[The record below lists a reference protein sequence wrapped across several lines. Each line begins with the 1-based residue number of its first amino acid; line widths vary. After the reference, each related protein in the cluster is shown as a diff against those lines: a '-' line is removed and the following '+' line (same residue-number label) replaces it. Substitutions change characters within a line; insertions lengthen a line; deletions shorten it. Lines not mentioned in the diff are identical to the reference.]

1 MTEPT
6 AVTVTD
12 LPEVSQALFR
22 AAFAARRSAYCPYS
36 RFAVGAAVRLLDG
49 RVFTGANVENASF
62 GATICAERSAVAA
75 AVSGAG
81 GRIAIAE
88 VMVVTDTPE
97 PTPPC
102 GVCRQVIAEFGVDCL
117 VHAATTSGCV
127 AGYRLSDL
135 CPGAFGPSSH
145 GFRP

>member
-1 MTEPT
+1 M
-6 AVTVTD
+6 
-12 LPEVSQALFR
+12 
-22 AAFAARRSAYCPYS
+22 
-36 RFAVGAAVRLLDG
+36 RLLDG
-49 RVFTGANVENASF
+49 RVYTGANVENASF

-102 GVCRQVIAEFGVDCL
+102 GVCRQVIAEFGHDC
-117 VHAATTSGCV
+117 VIYSATSQGRI
-127 AGYRLSDL
+127 AISRLSQL
-135 CPGAFGPSSH
+135 CPGAFGPASH
-145 GFRP
+145 GFGK